1 MTSFSRRK
9 SLMLM
14 GSLAF
19 FPSLARAAN
28 TSALNAWSFSF
39 PALQGGD
46 IKLADFKGK
55 PILVINTASQCGF
68 SGQLAGMEQLYTR
81 YGPRGLMVIAVP
93 SNDFGGQ
100 EPGGPEE
107 IMATAQGEYH
117 ATFPIAAKQSVKGAD
132 AHPFYRWTAN
142 LKPSDTPRWNFHKYL
157 IGRDGHVAASIPTA
171 VEPMDSRVI
180 SAIEREFT
188 SGPTG

>member
-1 MTSFSRRK
+1 MSSLTRRQ
-9 SLMLM
+9 SLALI

-19 FPSLARAAN
+19 APSLASAAE
-28 TSALNAWSFSF
+28 ANAYGFSF
-39 PALQGGD
+39 LALQGGQ
-46 IKLADFKGK
+46 IKLADYKGK

-68 SGQLAGMEQLYTR
+68 SGQLAGMEQLYLR
-81 YGPRGLMVIAVP
+81 YGPRGLVVIAVP

-117 ATFPIAAKQSVKGAD
+117 ATFPIAAKQMVKGAD
-132 AHPFYRWTAN
+132 AHPFYRWTAQ

-157 IGRDGHVAASIPTA
+157 IGRDGNLAAVFPTST
-171 VEPMDSRVI
+171 EPTDSRVI
-180 SAIEREFT
+180 SAIVTELGA
-188 SGPTG
+188 S

>member
-1 MTSFSRRK
+1 MSLFTRRNA
-9 SLMLM
+9 LALI
-14 GSLAF
+14 GSLGLS
-19 FPSLARAAN
+19 PSLALAAN
-28 TSALNAWSFSF
+28 TTNVNAWSFSF

-81 YGPRGLMVIAVP
+81 YGPRGLVVLAIP

-100 EPGGPEE
+100 EPGGAEE

-117 ATFPIAAKQSVKGAD
+117 ATFPIAAKQVVKGTE
-132 AHPFYRWTAN
+132 AHPFYRWTAG

-157 IGRDGHVAASIPTA
+157 IGRDGNLAAVFPTA
-171 VEPMDSRVI
+171 TEPTDGRVI
-180 SAIEREFT
+180 GAIVRELGD
-188 SGPTG
+188 S

>member
-14 GSLAF
+14 GSLAL
-19 FPSLARAAN
+19 FPSLARAGN
-28 TSALNAWSFSF
+28 SSAVNAWSFSF
-39 PALQGGD
+39 PALQGGE

-81 YGPRGLMVIAVP
+81 YGPRGLVVIAVP

-107 IMATAQGEYH
+107 IMATAEGEYH
-117 ATFPIAAKQSVKGAD
+117 ATFPITAKQSVKGAD
-132 AHPFYRWTAN
+132 AHPFYRWTAG

-157 IGRDGHVAASIPTA
+157 IGRNGELTDIFPTA
-171 VEPMDSRVI
+171 TEPTDSRVI
-180 SAIEREFT
+180 SAIVRELGD
-188 SGPTG
+188 S